1 MIPVQGAWVP
11 SLIISMPDSEAKRKK
26 KIAEQFVPTDPPDMS
41 IHPT

>member
-11 SLIISMPDSEAKRKK
+11 SLIISMPDNEAKRKK